1 MHDQQRRD
9 DAPPYNQ
16 TTSGKARHDPSREY
30 DDPSRRQDKALGQ
43 ERQLTARERE
53 ERWPIG

>member
-9 DAPPYNQ
+9 DTPPYKQ
-16 TTSGKARHDPSREY
+16 TTSGKARHDEPREY
-30 DDPSRRQDKALGQ
+30 DDPLRRQDKALGQ
-43 ERQLTARERE
+43 QQLTARERE